1 MKQKL
6 SEKKWYNGAVIACI
20 GVTLYVVLTHLGPIR
35 GAIQQFLGNFKAIFL
50 ALVIAYVLNPLA
62 KFFYYI
68 PFKKLKASKTRWSI
82 SVVLAVIAALLV
94 VGLIMGMVIPQ
105 LVQSLTLFS
114 TNIDQYSASLLAL
127 IEGSPLEH
135 FVSTDQMKTLS
146 ENAIGTIT
154 SFIRDN
160 AGKILNAAANSGKNI
175 VTVVLSSILAIYFLS
190 GKEGFRSGFRRM
202 RHAFMTDRAYKT
214 HTAFWKKCHEILIRY
229 IGFDMLDGII
239 VGVINAIFMVIA
251 RMPYVSLISVV
262 VGVTNLVPTFGPVI
276 GAVIGAFIL
285 VLVDPMQALIFLIF
299 TMVLQLIDGY
309 ILKPKMF
316 GGSLGVPAAWILIS
330 IVVGGK
336 LFGIPGIVLGIPFA
350 AIISFV
356 YEELVMPMLL
366 KHKAKR
372 EQRELEEKE

>member
-94 VGLIMGMVIPQ
+94 VVLIMGMVIPQ

-175 VTVVLSSILAIYFLS
+175 VTVVLSSILAIYFLMD
-190 GKEGFRSGFRRM
+190 KVRVTAGFWRLVRIMLSRE
-202 RHAFMTDRAYKT
+202 K
-214 HTAFWKKCHEILIRY
+214 HEAVMDFALRCDSILMNYLGQTI
-229 IGFDMLDGII
+229 LDSLII
-239 VGVINAIFMVIA
+239 GVINAVFMLLC
-251 RMPYVSLISVV
+251 RMPYTGLISVIV
-262 VGVTNLVPTFGPVI
+262 AVTNLIPNFGPII
-276 GAVIGAFIL
+276 GAVFGGFIL
-285 VLVDPMQALIFLIF
+285 LLVNPWQALYFIVF
-299 TMVLQLIDGY
+299 TCVLQFFDAY
-309 ILKPKMF
+309 ILKPKLF
-316 GGSLGVPAAWILIS
+316 SNSLGVSGLLILVMS
-330 IVVGGK
+330 
-336 LFGIPGIVLGIPFA
+336 IVLGNLGGIVGVLLAIPAA
-350 AIISFV
+350 AILSFIYNDYFLPV
-356 YEELVMPMLL
+356 QE
-366 KHKAKR
+366 KR
-372 EQRELEEKE
+372 KQNRAV

>member
-1 MKQKL
+1 MKQIL

-175 VTVVLSSILAIYFLS
+175 VTVVLSSILAIYFLMD
-190 GKEGFRSGFRRM
+190 KVRVTAGFWRLVR
-202 RHAFMTDRAYKT
+202 
-214 HTAFWKKCHEILIRY
+214 I
-229 IGFDMLDGII
+229 MLS
-239 VGVINAIFMVIA
+239 
-251 RMPYVSLISVV
+251 R
-262 VGVTNLVPTFGPVI
+262 
-276 GAVIGAFIL
+276 
-285 VLVDPMQALIFLIF
+285 
-299 TMVLQLIDGY
+299 
-309 ILKPKMF
+309 
-316 GGSLGVPAAWILIS
+316 
-330 IVVGGK
+330 
-336 LFGIPGIVLGIPFA
+336 
-350 AIISFV
+350 
-356 YEELVMPMLL
+356 E
-366 KHKAKR
+366 KH
-372 EQRELEEKE
+372 

>member
-175 VTVVLSSILAIYFLS
+175 VTVVLSSILAIYFLMD
-190 GKEGFRSGFRRM
+190 KVRVTAGFWRLVRIMLSRE
-202 RHAFMTDRAYKT
+202 K
-214 HTAFWKKCHEILIRY
+214 HEVVMDFALRCDSILMNYLGQTI
-229 IGFDMLDGII
+229 LDSLII
-239 VGVINAIFMVIA
+239 GVINAVFMLLC
-251 RMPYVSLISVV
+251 RMPYTGLISVIV
-262 VGVTNLVPTFGPVI
+262 AVTNLIPNFGPII
-276 GAVIGAFIL
+276 GAVFGGFIL
-285 VLVDPMQALIFLIF
+285 LLVNPWQALYFIVF
-299 TMVLQLIDGY
+299 TCVLQFFDAY
-309 ILKPKMF
+309 ILKPKLF
-316 GGSLGVPAAWILIS
+316 SNSLGVSGLLILVMS
-330 IVVGGK
+330 
-336 LFGIPGIVLGIPFA
+336 IVLGNLGGIVGVLLAIPAA
-350 AIISFV
+350 AILSFIYNDYFLPV
-356 YEELVMPMLL
+356 QE
-366 KHKAKR
+366 KR
-372 EQRELEEKE
+372 KQNRAV